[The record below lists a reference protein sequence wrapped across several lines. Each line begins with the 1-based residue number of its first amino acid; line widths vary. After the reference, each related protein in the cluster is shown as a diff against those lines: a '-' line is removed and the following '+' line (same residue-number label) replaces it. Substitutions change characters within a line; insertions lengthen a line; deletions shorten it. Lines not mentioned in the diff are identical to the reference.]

1 MTTAQPVIRFD
12 LDRDVRTAET
22 MASRLT
28 PYVYEEEIYGAMP
41 GDLPKLT
48 LGGLLMRLHR
58 LSAVSDLLS
67 PQQQSAIQKA
77 RQELDK
83 VRQEWPTAYEK
94 KLQRELKVRLTA
106 LEQFLAEC
114 GESARGCA
122 ENYPS
127 NIEKRV
133 IAEALRDELEARN
146 ALPPDLKSG
155 LSAVDS
161 KMRRYVKPGEFI
173 WDKRLEPAY
182 PRDKYGFL
190 YVTMPTV

>member
-1 MTTAQPVIRFD
+1 MTTTQPVIRFD
-12 LDRDVRTAET
+12 LDRDVRTAEA

-28 PYVYEEEIYGAMP
+28 PYIYEDEVYGSMP

-58 LSAVSDLLS
+58 LSAVANLLA
-67 PQQQSAIQKA
+67 PQQQAALQKA
-77 RQELDK
+77 QADLDK

-94 KLQRELKVRLTA
+94 KLQRELKVRITA

-114 GESARGCA
+114 GENARGCA
-122 ENYPS
+122 DNYPS

-133 IAEALRDELEARN
+133 MAEDLTDEADSRS
-146 ALPPDLKSG
+146 ALPPELKSG
-155 LSAVDS
+155 LTSVDG
-161 KMRRYVKPGEFI
+161 KLRRYVKPGEFI

-182 PRDKYGFL
+182 PRDKYWFL
-190 YVTMPTV
+190 YVSPVG